1 MGNNM
6 AIAAIGLT
14 IPGCGLVLSLFQKQ
28 FVGQRREP
36 EVEVMYPAP
45 HLTASVGHAP

>member
-1 MGNNM
+1 M

-14 IPGCGLVLSLFQKQ
+14 ILGCVLVLSLFQKQ
-28 FVGQRREP
+28 FVGQRRVP